1 MKLIKIQEH
10 LIKGLHLYNVPKDQA
25 IGIMLFLK
33 DNENGMMELM
43 DYMRDEYPTP
53 HQIIK
58 KSIEIS
64 ERGRARADNC
74 IFKKNVVPLQHRLSR
89 LFLSA
94 LLLREHE
101 PSGAKRF

>member
-43 DYMRDEYPTP
+43 DYMRDEHPTS

-64 ERGRARADNC
+64 ERERQSA
-74 IFKKNVVPLQHRLSR
+74 SR
-89 LFLSA
+89 
-94 LLLREHE
+94 
-101 PSGAKRF
+101 

>member
-43 DYMRDEYPTP
+43 DYMRDEHPTS

-64 ERGRARADNC
+64 EREAEREQ
-74 IFKKNVVPLQHRLSR
+74 IMEFFKKDVVS
-89 LFLSA
+89 
-94 LLLREHE
+94 LRKKMK
-101 PSGAKRF
+101 P